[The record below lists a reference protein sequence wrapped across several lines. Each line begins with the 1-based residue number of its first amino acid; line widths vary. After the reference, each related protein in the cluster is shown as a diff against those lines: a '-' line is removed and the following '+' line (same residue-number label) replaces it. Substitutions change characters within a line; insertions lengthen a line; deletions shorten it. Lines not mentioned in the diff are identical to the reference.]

1 MKIIHDE
8 EKYDNLVSIL
18 KETHDNITDLR
29 PIIAEISETLYSF
42 NMESAS
48 GIVGDAIDELEEKLG
63 DDFLSELEELI
74 TAMSGA
80 NESMLDLDD
89 KMKSEIGG

>member
-1 MKIIHDE
+1 
-8 EKYDNLVSIL
+8 
-18 KETHDNITDLR
+18 
-29 PIIAEISETLYSF
+29 
-42 NMESAS
+42 MESAS
-48 GIVGDAIDELEEKLG
+48 GIVEDAIDELEEKLG